1 MTDALRFYM
10 LDDFWRDLR
19 YALRTLGRNRGFAAA
34 AVLSLSLG
42 IGANAAI
49 FSLIN
54 AVMLRALPVRDPD
67 RLVQITRVSPEGR
80 PGALSYGLFEYF
92 RDNLTTMSGAFA
104 QAAGDQAIEID
115 GEEEFVTDGPRVG
128 CVLHRARDR
137 ASGGPAA
144 RTGRRCGFP
153 VVAGGSH

>member
-1 MTDALRFYM
+1 MFW

-67 RLVQITRVSPEGR
+67 RLVQITRVSAEGR
-80 PGALSYGLFEYF
+80 PGTRPTGFSSTSA
-92 RDNLTTMSGAFA
+92 TT
-104 QAAGDQAIEID
+104 
-115 GEEEFVTDGPRVG
+115 
-128 CVLHRARDR
+128 
-137 ASGGPAA
+137 
-144 RTGRRCGFP
+144 
-153 VVAGGSH
+153 